1 MKKQYYFT
9 NFGHRLMLDW
19 RRKRRLKLEKL
30 LEQQDKDEWAGKKLD
45 FFAGLI
51 LAWVLALVFINHF
64 FSIQNSLYLSVVGPL
79 AFSWLYHRGK
89 VNKQRLIS
97 SMKREREQKATCLAN
112 LHALLPSETDKLT
125 IQLGNMLGLKDLTV
139 MGEGLPVTGLKDEKK
154 IALYLKCCHPMEP
167 VSLKEIMDYIEL
179 TKNQGGIAG
188 VYFTTGYLTADA
200 ARYVKS
206 LSNFKVKMVEQDKL
220 VQVLKNM
227 QHPLYLEKL
236 TGKEPDT
243 AQIFAPAVSDK
254 ANFLQLV
261 AGRPGMSRKYLFIV
275 VILGLLS
282 LIMSGW
288 IKILYLF
295 LALVNLALA
304 FYTYYCH
311 LPHQEEEMV
320 MIEDLW

>member
-1 MKKQYYFT
+1 
-9 NFGHRLMLDW
+9 MLDW

-30 LEQQDKDEWAGKKLD
+30 LEQQEKDEWAGKKMD
-45 FFAGLI
+45 FFAGLA

-64 FSIQNSLYLSVVGPL
+64 LNMKFSLYLSVVGPL

-112 LHALLPSETDKLT
+112 LHALMPPETDKLT
-125 IQLGNMLGLKDLTV
+125 IQLGSMLGLKELTV
-139 MGEGLPVTGLKDEKK
+139 LGEGLPVTGLKDEKK
-154 IALYLKCCHPMEP
+154 VALYLKCCHDKEE
-167 VSLKEIMDYIEL
+167 VSLKEIKDFIEL

-188 VYFTTGYLTADA
+188 VYFTTGYITADA
-200 ARYVKS
+200 ARYGKS
-206 LSNFKVKMVEQDKL
+206 LFNFKVKMVEQDRL

-236 TGKEPDT
+236 AGKEPDT
-243 AQIFAPAVSDK
+243 APVFEPAVSNK
-254 ANFLQLV
+254 GNFLQLFTE
-261 AGRPGMSRKYLFIV
+261 RPGMSQKYCFIS

-282 LIMSGW
+282 LIMSDW
-288 IKILYLF
+288 LKILYLF
-295 LALVNLALA
+295 LALMNLVLA
-304 FYTYYCH
+304 GYTYYRH
-311 LPHQEEEMV
+311 LPHQEEERV